1 MGSTSRYGQAVIN
14 PAAPEAVG
22 ICDRCGKLYN
32 LRALRWQMQWMGTS
46 VQNLHLRVCNT
57 CYDIPNEQLR
67 TLILPP
73 DPMPVMDA
81 RTEPYTIDEKNFL
94 TLSAII
100 GKPAMLIAQSEMGC
114 DLESGLGIEPD
125 LTGVSDMT
133 AALLLGIGLT
143 APFSDADAMTA
154 ALLLGIG
161 LTAPFSDAGAMT
173 ADLDVVTPPSA
184 VSLTPTDNF
193 TFSVNSTTFTETGA
207 SLGSAAA
214 DRLIFVTFSGLYS
227 IDAQISSVSVA
238 GVAAAA
244 GPRVRR
250 ITGLGNY
257 SISEIWWAAVPAG
270 TTGNIVFTFTSGS
283 IQGGAEV
290 YRIVGADMA
299 TPIVESDTDSIA
311 SGDPSVV
318 LNIINDSGV
327 IATAHLGINDPDPT
341 VTWTNATEDFE
352 FATTI
357 FGSTV
362 SSGGAASRQDAT
374 GPGSTTITATVSA
387 SGIDA
392 NKTMAG
398 VVIQPA

>member
-14 PAAPEAVG
+14 PSAPEALG
-22 ICDRCGKLYN
+22 ICDRCSKLYN

-100 GKPAMLIAQSEMGC
+100 GKPAMLIAEGEINC
-114 DLESGLGIEPD
+114 ALESGLGIVTAFSD
-125 LTGVSDMT
+125 VSDMT

-173 ADLDVVTPPSA
+173 ADLDVVTPA
-184 VSLTPTDNF
+184 GVTRTPTDNF
-193 TFSVNSTTFTETGA
+193 TFSAASTFTETGA
-207 SLGSAAA
+207 SIGSAAA
-214 DRLIFVTFSGLYS
+214 DRLVFVAVSGTIS
-227 IDAQISSVSVA
+227 ANNAITSVTIGGVSAAPAAQ
-238 GVAAAA
+238 
-244 GPRVRR
+244 VRR
-250 ITGLGNY
+250 ANGLGTHAL
-257 SISEIWWAAVPAG
+257 SEIWWAAVPTG
-270 TTGNIVFTFTSGS
+270 TTGDVVFTYTGTVN
-283 IQGGAEV
+283 GGCEV
-290 YRIVGADMA
+290 YSVTGAHA
-299 TPIVESDTDSIA
+299 TPIASSDTDSIA
-311 SGDPSVV
+311 SGDPSID
-318 LNIINDSGV
+318 LTIGNTTAV
-327 IATAHLGINDPDPT
+327 IATASLGVNNGDPT

-352 FATTI
+352 FFNVLVATTGLS
-357 FGSTV
+357 GS
-362 SSGGAASRQDAT
+362 AASRQDAV
-374 GPGSTTITATVSA
+374 GPGATTITATVSA
-387 SGIDA
+387 SGTDA
-392 NKTMAG
+392 NKVMAG